1 MWIRLYKPVVA
12 GFALAL
18 AIAGVGRG
26 QAPSAQTAAAPATFG
41 DWQLDC
47 DQTTPC
53 RLSQSILIT
62 DTQEPI
68 LVLRVYHASAGED
81 LAIASLPLGVFLP
94 AGVGLVID
102 SQPEQRFVYETC
114 NQSGCHVGIPLN
126 AALLSSLK
134 AGQTALLRV
143 FDSGQ
148 QPVDLPLSLQG
159 FSQGHDALRGRE
171 GQAMQFQIPPSA
183 VRRNDSFNGSLL

>member
-1 MWIRLYKPVVA
+1 MWISLRKPLVV
-12 GFALAL
+12 GFSIASAITAAAWSQAL
-18 AIAGVGRG
+18 
-26 QAPSAQTAAAPATFG
+26 SAQTAAAPATYG

-47 DQTTPC
+47 DQASSC

-68 LVLRVYHASAGED
+68 LVLRIYHSGGDD

-94 AGVGLVID
+94 AGIGLMID
-102 SQPEQRFVYETC
+102 DQPEQRFVYETC
-114 NQSGCHVGIPLN
+114 NQSGCHVGIPLD
-126 AALLSSLK
+126 AAMLTSLR

-143 FDSGQ
+143 FDGGQ

-159 FSQGHDALRGRE
+159 FSQGYDALRGRAA
-171 GQAMQFQIPPSA
+171 QVMQFQRPPSA
-183 VRRNDSFNGSLL
+183 DRQSDQKKGSLL